1 MRDEWLN
8 WIGKR
13 RPNELN
19 IIQCSGNLTLF
30 AISDMFRNIGD
41 QLTVRQLFNSD

>member
-1 MRDEWLN
+1 MCDEWLD

-19 IIQCSGNLTLF
+19 IIQCSGNITLNS
-30 AISDMFRNIGD
+30 ISEMFRNIGHK
-41 QLTVRQLFNSD
+41 LTVF